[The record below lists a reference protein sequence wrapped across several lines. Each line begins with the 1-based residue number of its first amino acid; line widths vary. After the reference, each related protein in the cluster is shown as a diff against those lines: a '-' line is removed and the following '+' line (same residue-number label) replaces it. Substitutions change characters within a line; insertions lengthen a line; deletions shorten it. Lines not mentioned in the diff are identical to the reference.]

1 MLPYTPLSK
10 RAEVFNE
17 EPIKSLEVIH
27 EGVDFGGL
35 VVEVVCD
42 TVLRC
47 LRWEGQ
53 FDGSNVLEV

>member
-35 VVEVVCD
+35 VVEVVRDRMLFCGG
-42 TVLRC
+42 R
-47 LRWEGQ
+47 
-53 FDGSNVLEV
+53 LE